1 MANTTSVLNPKHV
14 LPRVQAYRNKML
26 VAKSIAD
33 TRYADMLVSGDRI
46 DFGYMTDV
54 RKQTYTAGS
63 DLTLDSATVTAD
75 YLNITTTEAV
85 TFQIDDTQIRQSAV
99 KNLESTLAFQAAHQ
113 LSSSVDQAVL
123 YAGTSQAANSLYAGA
138 TQILNGS
145 TAFDAF
151 ADAGAELD
159 FANAGAGGRFAVVD
173 PAGAAK
179 IEKNMVANGF
189 NAADLTL
196 RNGFRGSFGGFD
208 VYVSNNL
215 KSTVTLKEA
224 TLPTA
229 GDTFTIAGVTWT
241 FVADGTAAAAGD
253 ISLTGNAA
261 AVQLLVRAAINGTG
275 TPGVSTYIDVSTNN
289 RRKYQNAQISC
300 AVFGGDLA
308 VITGYGR
315 LNPSETYTAAADGF
329 STQETNNYLFGVYG
343 AIALGLQQAP
353 KMKVDGINLQIA
365 DEYKMWQLF
374 GTDVFERDTYRLA
387 KMVNQVTAATV

>member
-1 MANTTSVLNPKHV
+1 MANTTSVFNPKHV
-14 LPRVQAYRNKML
+14 LTRAQDYRNKML
-26 VAKSIAD
+26 VGVRICD
-33 TRYADMLVSGDRI
+33 TRYSAMLSDGDRI
-46 DFGYMTDV
+46 DFGYMTDI
-54 RKQTYTAGS
+54 RKQTYTPGT
-63 DLTLDSATVTAD
+63 DLTIDSTTATAD
-75 YLNITTTEAV
+75 YLDITTVEAA
-85 TFQIDDTQIRQSAV
+85 TFQIDETQLKQSAV
-99 KNLESTLAFQAAHQ
+99 KNMEAQLAFQSTHQ
-113 LSSSVDQAVL
+113 LGSSVDQAVL
-123 YAGTSQAANSLYAGA
+123 YAGTSQAANSLYSGA
-138 TQILNGS
+138 TQILSGA

-159 FANAGAGGRFAVVD
+159 FANAGPGGRFAVVD

-179 IEKNMVANGF
+179 IEKNFVANGF
-189 NAADLTL
+189 QSADLTL

-215 KSTVTLKEA
+215 RSTVTLKEA

-289 RRKYQNAQISC
+289 RRKLQNAQVSC

-329 STQETNNYLFGVYG
+329 STQEVNNYLFGVYG
-343 AIALGLQQAP
+343 AIALGMQQSP
-353 KMKVDGINLQIA
+353 KMKVNSIPHQLA
-365 DEYKMWQLF
+365 DEYLMYQLF

-387 KMVNQVTAATV
+387 KMANQVTAATV